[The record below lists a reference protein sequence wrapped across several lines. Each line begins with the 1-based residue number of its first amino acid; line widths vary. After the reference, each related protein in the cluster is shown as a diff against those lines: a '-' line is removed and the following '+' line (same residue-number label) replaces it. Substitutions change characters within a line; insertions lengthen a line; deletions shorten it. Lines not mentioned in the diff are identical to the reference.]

1 MPKCF
6 IYGVEEGNVDAFGR
20 KTTTTTTKKK
30 NKIQKVNVIVI
41 SIGTA
46 ERARDFCRE
55 NEFPMEVIYADPD
68 NVTYD
73 ALRLNF
79 GVKETLF
86 DASTPYSILERIQS
100 GKFKELTDVLRQW
113 KPWIPPKRE
122 QGLQQGGT
130 FVFDTKR
137 KGDGAAV
144 EYECVYDWYDP
155 STGAHAPI
163 EEILKACEIES

>member
-1 MPKCF
+1 MLKA
-6 IYGVEEGNVDAFGR
+6 E
-20 KTTTTTTKKK
+20 TKRIKL
-30 NKIQKVNVIVI
+30 IVI
-41 SIGTA
+41 SIGTE

-55 NEFPMEVIYADPD
+55 NEFPMEILYADPI

-73 ALRLNF
+73 KLRLNF

-86 DASTPYSILERIQS
+86 DASTPYSIAERIRE
-100 GKFKELTDVLRQW
+100 GKIKELTDVLKRW

-137 KGDGAAV
+137 IKGDSEV

-155 STGAHAPI
+155 STGAHAPA
-163 EEILKACEIES
+163 EEILEACGIE

>member
-1 MPKCF
+1 
-6 IYGVEEGNVDAFGR
+6 
-20 KTTTTTTKKK
+20 
-30 NKIQKVNVIVI
+30 
-41 SIGTA
+41 
-46 ERARDFCRE
+46 
-55 NEFPMEVIYADPD
+55 MEVIYADPD

-130 FVFDTKR
+130 CVFDTKR

-144 EYECVYDWYDP
+144 ERVRLVRPEHG
-155 STGAHAPI
+155 S
-163 EEILKACEIES
+163 ACSY

>member
-1 MPKCF
+1 MLKA
-6 IYGVEEGNVDAFGR
+6 E
-20 KTTTTTTKKK
+20 TKRIKL
-30 NKIQKVNVIVI
+30 IVI
-41 SIGTA
+41 SIGTE

-55 NEFPMEVIYADPD
+55 NEFPMEILYADPI

-73 ALRLNF
+73 KLRLNF

-86 DASTPYSILERIQS
+86 DASTPYSITERIRE
-100 GKFKELTDVLRQW
+100 GKIKELTDVLKRW

-137 KGDGAAV
+137 IKGDSEV

-155 STGAHAPI
+155 STGAHAPA
-163 EEILKACEIES
+163 EEILEAFGIE

>member
-1 MPKCF
+1 
-6 IYGVEEGNVDAFGR
+6 
-20 KTTTTTTKKK
+20 
-30 NKIQKVNVIVI
+30 
-41 SIGTA
+41 
-46 ERARDFCRE
+46 
-55 NEFPMEVIYADPD
+55 MEILYADPI

-73 ALRLNF
+73 KLRLNF

-86 DASTPYSILERIQS
+86 DASTPYSIAERIRE
-100 GKFKELTDVLRQW
+100 GKIKELTDVLKRW

-137 KGDGAAV
+137 IKGDSEV

-155 STGAHAPI
+155 STGAHAPA
-163 EEILKACEIES
+163 EEILEACGIE

>member
-1 MPKCF
+1 M
-6 IYGVEEGNVDAFGR
+6 NL
-20 KTTTTTTKKK
+20 
-30 NKIQKVNVIVI
+30 IVI

-46 ERARDFCRE
+46 ERMRDFCRE
-55 NEFPMEVIYADPD
+55 NEFPMDILYADPE

-86 DASTPYSILERIQS
+86 DKSTPYSIAERIQS
-100 GKFKELTDVLRQW
+100 GKIKELTDVLGRW

-137 KGDGAAV
+137 KGDGGSEV

-155 STGAHAPI
+155 STGAHAPAN
-163 EEILKACEIES
+163 EILEACFGTEESE